1 MYCELQGGDY
11 LLPELDLLLRSLD
24 FSVDLVDLLPWLLP
38 DDLRELEP
46 LLTRLPSE
54 DLLVS
59 VFTVLLVLPEFEV
72 VLPEV
77 ASVLLLREGE
87 LLTPDERVAG
97 LFALV
102 SVVLV
107 VGLLTAVPEVPDVP
121 SRLVDTFPPVVLV
134 A

>member
-1 MYCELQGGDY
+1 MD
-11 LLPELDLLLRSLD
+11 
-24 FSVDLVDLLPWLLP
+24 
-38 DDLRELEP
+38 
-46 LLTRLPSE
+46 RLPSE

-59 VFTVLLVLPEFEV
+59 VFTVLLVLPEFDV

-97 LFALV
+97 LLALV
-102 SVVLV
+102 SVVV

-121 SRLVDTFPPVVLV
+121 SRLVDTVPPVDLV

>member
-1 MYCELQGGDY
+1 
-11 LLPELDLLLRSLD
+11 
-24 FSVDLVDLLPWLLP
+24 
-38 DDLRELEP
+38 

-77 ASVLLLREGE
+77 ASVCLLREDE

-97 LFALV
+97 LVALV
-102 SVVLV
+102 SVFRV

-121 SRLVDTFPPVVLV
+121 SRLVDTDPLVVLV
-134 A
+134 V